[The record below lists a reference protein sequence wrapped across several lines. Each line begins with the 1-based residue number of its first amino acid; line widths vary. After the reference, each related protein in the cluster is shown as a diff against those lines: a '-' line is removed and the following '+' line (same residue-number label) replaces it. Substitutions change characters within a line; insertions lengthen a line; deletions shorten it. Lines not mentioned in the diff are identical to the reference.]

1 MSIYKAYKTDSS
13 RENLGAR
20 IVKGSNE
27 DGTEIVFYVGRAG
40 KSNTT
45 YKLASERAFKPH
57 RAAIKGGNLP
67 EAVAE
72 NLLLDLFCGHVL
84 KGWENVYTEDGSELL
99 PFTESNAKKLMTD
112 LPDLYQQLSEAA
124 NEMAN
129 FLDSNREADA
139 KN

>member
-27 DGTEIVFYVGRAG
+27 DGTEIAFLVGRAG

-57 RAAIKGGNLP
+57 RAAIKSGTLSN
-67 EAVAE
+67 EVAE
-72 NLLLDLFCGHVL
+72 NLLLDLFCGHIL
-84 KGWENVYTEDGSELL
+84 KGWENVRDEQGAELQFTTE
-99 PFTESNAKKLMTD
+99 NAKKLMND
-112 LPDLYQQLSEAA
+112 LPDLYQELSDAA
-124 NEMAN
+124 NETAN

>member
-1 MSIYKAYKTDSS
+1 MSLYKQYKTDSS

-20 IVKGSNE
+20 IVKGSND
-27 DGTEIVFYVGRAG
+27 DGTEIVFMVSRAG

-57 RAAIKGGNLP
+57 RQAIKAGTLSN
-67 EAVAE
+67 EVAE
-72 NLLLDLFCGHVL
+72 NLLLDLFCGHIL
-84 KGWENVYTEDGSELL
+84 KGWENVRNEQGADL
-99 PFTESNAKKLMTD
+99 PFSTENAKKLMTD
-112 LPDLYQQLSEAA
+112 LPDLYQELSDAA
-124 NEMAN
+124 NETAN

>member
-1 MSIYKAYKTDSS
+1 MSLYAAYKTDSS
-13 RENLGAR
+13 RENQGAR
-20 IVKGSNE
+20 IVKGSNA
-27 DGTEIVFYVGRAG
+27 DGTEIAFLVGRAG
-40 KSNTT
+40 KSNTA
-45 YKLASERAFKPH
+45 YKLASERAFKSH

-84 KGWENVYTEDGSELL
+84 KGWENVYAEDGSPLTFNEI
-99 PFTESNAKKLMTD
+99 NAKKLMTD
-112 LPDLYQQLSEAA
+112 LPDLYQELSEAA

-129 FLDSNREADA
+129 FLDSNREASA